1 MVALHHPKSS
11 AAAMDPPEERV
22 PVDPS
27 YNIGDMG
34 ASQHM
39 ASFPTSDENLM
50 AVARLR
56 PNDPCFVLR
65 TCGGYSFAR
74 VLSRD
79 RNGLEVRVNNE
90 GSTKTI
96 PTDQWA
102 KYIRILKLGSPPS
115 SSSPTYQQPKRRVQR
130 KPSEAF
136 SQSFTGG
143 ARPSLQRR
151 SSVENIGDMGSSGAG
166 QRQGRP
172 SLRRQASLNASFQ
185 SCLARNEGRNRP
197 SLNSRQASLNHRAS
211 FQSGL
216 MYNTADGQGGA
227 EAARARSIL
236 HASFQSGLQNNS
248 SSPIPNS
255 PTNNASSQGQRQHPK
270 PQQRR
275 RFSRRSSE
283 TLRSSILTHVPED
296 EDDYQQG
303 QPCSSSWRLSDDL
316 DEPIISDVEISSPD
330 ENDEIEGGE
339 SDGELSESSSSSSD
353 SGNHGNNNKLKS
365 SHPLSSGNEA
375 DHDDSD
381 EISSSS
387 FISDDESPRVSKP
400 HALVIRR
407 MGKRGSVRTVTLPG
421 DFDDLQFNEDSL
433 IRAFNSIVS
442 SGTKA

>member
-1 MVALHHPKSS
+1 
-11 AAAMDPPEERV
+11 
-22 PVDPS
+22 
-27 YNIGDMG
+27 MG
-34 ASQHM
+34 
-39 ASFPTSDENLM
+39 
-50 AVARLR
+50 
-56 PNDPCFVLR
+56 
-65 TCGGYSFAR
+65 
-74 VLSRD
+74 
-79 RNGLEVRVNNE
+79 
-90 GSTKTI
+90 
-96 PTDQWA
+96 
-102 KYIRILKLGSPPS
+102 
-115 SSSPTYQQPKRRVQR
+115 
-130 KPSEAF
+130 
-136 SQSFTGG
+136 
-143 ARPSLQRR
+143 
-151 SSVENIGDMGSSGAG
+151 SGAG

-365 SHPLSSGNEA
+365 SHPLSSGNDA